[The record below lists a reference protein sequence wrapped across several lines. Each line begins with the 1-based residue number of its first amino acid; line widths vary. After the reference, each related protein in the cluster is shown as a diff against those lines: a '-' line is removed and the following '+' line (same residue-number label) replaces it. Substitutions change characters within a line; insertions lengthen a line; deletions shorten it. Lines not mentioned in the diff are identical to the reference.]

1 MKTFEDI
8 KNKVLSKFNTW
19 IKINDNKSK
28 WTIEDFPYETGVDE
42 IVTNPHCW
50 KCVTVNQ
57 CWFKDEEGKKPKE
70 FDYSDYS
77 LIEVPLSKRGLY
89 HLNCHCKKSQM
100 TAPQKEKIQFIIPIG
115 KIDWMI
121 KDKGHTI
128 KEMGYK
134 ESEFL
139 EVVKIIK
146 NLISEKFVIGN
157 YSFKAHDEKGY
168 RIGFVLENFPGKN
181 EDLGKFYKLKT
192 GWSIFP
198 NGKLKCNTL
207 IGGLK
212 K

>member
-57 CWFKDEEGKKPKE
+57 CWFKNEEGKKPKE

-89 HLNCHCKKSQM
+89 HLNCHCKKNQM
-100 TAPQKEKIQFIIPIG
+100 SAPQKEKKYFDNLPG
-115 KIDWMI
+115 KINFFF
-121 KDKGHTI
+121 KDKI
-128 KEMGYK
+128 NWFYSWGYK
-134 ESEFL
+134 DEDKESFVNTVLALTYESYSLGFY
-139 EVVKIIK
+139 ETIDHNKQGFKINVFI
-146 NLISEKFVIGN
+146 NL
-157 YSFKAHDEKGY
+157 
-168 RIGFVLENFPGKN
+168 PGKH
-181 EDLGKFYKLKT
+181 
-192 GWSIFP
+192 
-198 NGKLKCNTL
+198 
-207 IGGLK
+207 
-212 K
+212 